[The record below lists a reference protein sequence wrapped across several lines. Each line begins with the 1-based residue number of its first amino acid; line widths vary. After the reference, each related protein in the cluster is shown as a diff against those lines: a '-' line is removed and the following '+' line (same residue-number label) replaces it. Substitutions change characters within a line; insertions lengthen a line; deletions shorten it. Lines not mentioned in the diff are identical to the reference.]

1 MHRRESVGAIASKP
15 VDDMAYSKPWE
26 GPREITYSKP
36 PASKS
41 TNSTKSETGVEDA
54 SRGRDAEVVGRQ
66 KVEEALEQ
74 LAELLATAQEEGV
87 GTQQV
92 EALRH
97 SMDKLRQTKAV

>member
-15 VDDMAYSKPWE
+15 LDDMAYSKPWA
-26 GPREITYSKP
+26 GPREITYSKLP
-36 PASKS
+36 TSKS
-41 TNSTKSETGVEDA
+41 INSTTSETAVADA
-54 SRGRDAEVVGRQ
+54 SRGLDVEVIGRQ

-87 GTQQV
+87 GTQQA

-97 SMDKLRQTKAV
+97 SMDQLRQAV